1 METISLAR
9 DEWEAV
15 DRELAARYA
24 ESAPPGLRERI
35 SHLLRGVPRGWE
47 HEACSLEVDAASA
60 DVVRAIVRRGRGQAT
75 DPGLE
80 RSQRQ
85 SLGEADRIVRKSRR
99 PASGHDP
106 DRDA

>member
-15 DRELAARYA
+15 DRELAARYTGT
-24 ESAPPGLRERI
+24 APPGLRERI
-35 SHLLRGVPRGWE
+35 ADMLLGVPRGWE
-47 HEACSLEVDAASA
+47 HEACSLEVDAAGA

-80 RSQRQ
+80 RSQQQ
-85 SLGEADRIVRKSRR
+85 SLGEADRIVRESQQH
-99 PASGHDP
+99 PPGTEP
-106 DRDA
+106 DRGA